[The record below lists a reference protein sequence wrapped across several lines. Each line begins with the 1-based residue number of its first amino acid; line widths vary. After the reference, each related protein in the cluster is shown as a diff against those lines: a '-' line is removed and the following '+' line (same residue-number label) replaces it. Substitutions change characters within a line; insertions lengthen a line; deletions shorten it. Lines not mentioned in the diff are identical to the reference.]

1 MRLEHSRYSL
11 SAIESSRVRSYIQYM
26 REKSTIGRLIA
37 WFKIRFIFTTEQ
49 LEDAIYMIDR
59 VDRDRLN
66 DEKLWEQAQLA
77 REYLLKELTRR
88 GK

>member
-1 MRLEHSRYSL
+1 
-11 SAIESSRVRSYIQYM
+11 M

-77 REYLLKELTRR
+77 REYLVKELTRR

>member
-1 MRLEHSRYSL
+1 
-11 SAIESSRVRSYIQYM
+11 M
-26 REKSTIGRLIA
+26 REKNTIGRLIA

-59 VDRDRLN
+59 VDRDCLN

-77 REYLLKELTRR
+77 REYILKELTRR

>member
-1 MRLEHSRYSL
+1 
-11 SAIESSRVRSYIQYM
+11 M

-49 LEDAIYMIDR
+49 LEDAIYLIDR
-59 VDRDRLN
+59 VDRERLN
-66 DEKLWEQAQLA
+66 DEKLWEQTQLA
-77 REYLLKELTRR
+77 REYILKELVRR

>member
-1 MRLEHSRYSL
+1 MT
-11 SAIESSRVRSYIQYM
+11 
-26 REKSTIGRLIA
+26 EKSTIGRLIA